1 MSASPAAKTA
11 SLADMI
17 AEFQAGLLPTFP
29 AEVMQTMQHAGQE
42 IAALGIEQSALKTGD
57 RCPEFKLKNARG
69 EAVSSRQL
77 LDKSDLVISFY
88 RGAWCPYCN
97 LEINA
102 LAQTLAEIRST
113 GAELVAISPQVPEKS
128 EQQTNDLK
136 LDFEVLS
143 DIGNQL
149 AKQFGL
155 VFTLPED
162 VRPLYQ
168 AWEIDIPAHN
178 GDALY
183 QLPVPATY
191 IVDQAGFIRYHFV
204 DSDYTRR
211 LEPTTILQQLRDI
224 KSAA

>member
-1 MSASPAAKTA
+1 MSASPDTKHA
-11 SLADMI
+11 SLTDMI
-17 AEFQAGLLPTFP
+17 AEFQADLLPTLP
-29 AEVMQTMQHAGQE
+29 AEVMQTMQQAGQK

-57 RCPEFKLKNARG
+57 RCPEFSLTNARG
-69 EAVSSRQL
+69 EHISSRRL
-77 LDKSDLVISFY
+77 LAKSDLVISFY

-97 LEINA
+97 LEIKA
-102 LAQTLAEIRST
+102 LSQNLAEIRAI

-128 EQQTNDLK
+128 EQQSDSLK

-143 DIGNQL
+143 DTGNQL

-155 VFTLPED
+155 VFTLPQA

-178 GDALY
+178 GDDQF

-191 IVDQAGFIRYHFV
+191 IIDQAGFIRYHFV
-204 DSDYTRR
+204 DSDYTKR
-211 LEPTTILQQLRDI
+211 LEPSVIMDQLRSFI
-224 KSAA
+224 SHA